1 MTYRSAGVDI
11 DAGNALVHALKPLAR
26 STARRGADADLGGFG
41 GLFDLRASGFEDPI
55 LIAATD
61 GVGTKLKLA
70 FATSIHD
77 TIGIDLV
84 AMCVND
90 LIVQGA
96 EPLFFLD
103 YMATGVLKTDVA
115 ATVISG
121 IADGCRQA
129 GCALIGGETAEMPGM
144 YDDGEY
150 DLAGFSVG
158 AVERNAVIDGQAISN
173 GDVILGLTSNGV
185 HSNGFSLVRRVI
197 ERSGVSLSSP
207 APFDPRQ
214 TLGEALLAPTKIYV
228 KPCLA
233 AIAAEGVR
241 GIAHITGGGLKDNI
255 EKYYQERVN
264 SLDLK
269 SSEDK
274 ILESFE
280 NYLRVKFF
288 NLKNDKE
295 FEKKL
300 KTYTKDLNE
309 KLKGKIKQLS
319 SLTHDQAEYNSLIS
333 GLISNMHLDE
343 NLEEEK
349 NNQENKEENQ
359 KNQKKQEQKTDK
371 NQQEEQEMSIDSG
384 VPDLENQASESNQD
398 GEEVEIEEKS
408 KSDFQRKI
416 RNNLGDLKY
425 KTYTEEFDEII
436 KAEDLENEDELIR
449 LRKNLDQQLLQL
461 KNFISKLANKLQ
473 RKLLAKQNRSWN
485 FDLEEGLLDT
495 SKLPRIIMD
504 PFNSLSFKKEKDIEF
519 KDTLVT
525 ILIDNSGSMRG
536 KPISVAAICAD
547 ILARTLERC
556 SVKVEILGFTTK
568 HWKGGSSREKWM
580 KNEKPNLPG
589 RLNDLR
595 HIIYKSADMP
605 WRQGK
610 NNMGL
615 MLKEGLL
622 KENIDGEALLWAFK
636 RISVRKEERKI
647 LMIISDGAPVDDST
661 LSVNSGDYLEKH
673 LKQTVKWIEENSNIE
688 ILAVGIGHDVTRYY
702 KKAIKIGDVQ
712 ELGDVMIN
720 QLTKLFSEKSKETI
734 H

>member
-1 MTYRSAGVDI
+1 MEKKSEILENFKTAIGSTVKSLSNLENVEVSF
-11 DAGNALVHALKPLAR
+11 GNQNLQSKN
-26 STARRGADADLGGFG
+26 
-41 GLFDLRASGFEDPI
+41 
-55 LIAATD
+55 
-61 GVGTKLKLA
+61 
-70 FATSIHD
+70 TSIKLPE
-77 TIGIDLV
+77 IEQ
-84 AMCVND
+84 VNNKINFSRIRALAD
-90 LIVQGA
+90 SKSLRLRFSDNKVFKSYEPDGNISKKLYKIA
-96 EPLFFLD
+96 EKVRYEKLGSDQFK
-103 YMATGVLKTDVA
+103 GVK
-115 ATVISG
+115 
-121 IADGCRQA
+121 
-129 GCALIGGETAEMPGM
+129 
-144 YDDGEY
+144 
-150 DLAGFSVG
+150 
-158 AVERNAVIDGQAISN
+158 
-173 GDVILGLTSNGV
+173 
-185 HSNGFSLVRRVI
+185 
-197 ERSGVSLSSP
+197 
-207 APFDPRQ
+207 
-214 TLGEALLAPTKIYV
+214 K
-228 KPCLA
+228 
-233 AIAAEGVR
+233 
-241 GIAHITGGGLKDNI
+241 NI
-255 EKYYQERVN
+255 ENYYQERVN

-274 ILESFE
+274 LLESFE
-280 NYLRVKFF
+280 NYLRIKFF
-288 NLKNDKE
+288 NSKNSKE

-333 GLISNMHLDE
+333 NLISNMNLDE
-343 NLEEEK
+343 NPEEEEK
-349 NNQENKEENQ
+349 NQENKEENQ
-359 KNQKKQEQKTDK
+359 QNQKNQEQKTK
-371 NQQEEQEMSIDSG
+371 EKEQEEQEMSIESG
-384 VPDLENQASESNQD
+384 APDLENQTSESDQE
-398 GEEVEIEEKS
+398 GQEIEVEDKS
-408 KSDFQRKI
+408 KSDFRRKI
-416 RNNLGDLKY
+416 TKNLGDLKY
-425 KTYTEEFDEII
+425 KAYTDEFDEII
-436 KAEDLENEDELIR
+436 KAEDLENEEELNR

-622 KENIDGEALLWAFK
+622 KENIDGEALKWAHNK
-636 RISVRKEERKI
+636 MSKRKEERKI
-647 LMIISDGAPVDDST
+647 LMVISDGAPVDDST
-661 LSVNSGDYLEKH
+661 LSTNSSDYLETN
-673 LKQTVKWIEENSNIE
+673 LKNIVKWIENKTNIE
-688 ILAVGIGHDVTRYY
+688 LLAIGIGHDVTRYY
-702 KKAIKIGDVQ
+702 KQAIKITDVQ
-712 ELGDVMIN
+712 DLGDVMIN
-720 QLTKLFSEKSKETI
+720 QLTDLFVEKNKKVL